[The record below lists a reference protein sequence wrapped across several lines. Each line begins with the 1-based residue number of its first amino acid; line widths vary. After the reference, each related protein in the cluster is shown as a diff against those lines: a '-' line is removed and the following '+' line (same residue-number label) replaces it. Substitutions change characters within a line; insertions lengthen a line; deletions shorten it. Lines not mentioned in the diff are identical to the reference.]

1 MQTTQKRKNTYY
13 VLAESSRWPLHRRRN
28 TKKKNCTRIRKEKMR
43 KVGSKAQMQARKSY
57 SKGVHS
63 IKYYRICYKADEPGT
78 LSHYVRAG
86 PVMKGFQRRIGH
98 APINLQNLDLFFGH
112 GEVHALIDALR
123 LGPLVCF
130 FPERYDRSNNPKN
143 IKSDQ
148 KLILKKKRRADT
160 QSL

>member
-78 LSHYVRAG
+78 LSHYVRAR

-98 APINLQNLDLFFGH
+98 APINFTNLDSIFGH
-112 GEVHALIDALR
+112 GVVHALIDALGF
-123 LGPLVCF
+123 GPLFLFLLCK
-130 FPERYDRSNNPKN
+130 RYNGSNDPK
-143 IKSDQ
+143 KYKKATKTCPPPKT
-148 KLILKKKRRADT
+148 KL
-160 QSL
+160 